1 MSATEKPT
9 VLVIGVG
16 NPLRGDDGAGAAVI
30 QRLQNR
36 LSPFVLTDHALKV
49 DSHVGL
55 RCAHQL
61 SAIFRL
67 GGRAHLTRPTGIF
80 MVTLQLDSDGVN
92 LMEAWQGFKQ
102 VIVVDAAC
110 SGAVP
115 GAIHR
120 LDAPQ
125 SELQR
130 GLFHYS
136 SHLFGVAEAV
146 ELARQLG
153 RLPERLV
160 IYGIEG
166 VAFAYGEGLS
176 AVVAEAVERV
186 AAAIMA
192 ELE

>member
-1 MSATEKPT
+1 MIATEKPA

-16 NPLRGDDGAGAAVI
+16 NPLRGDDAAGPAVI

-36 LSPFVLTDHALKV
+36 LPASVA
-49 DSHVGL
+49 
-55 RCAHQL
+55 
-61 SAIFRL
+61 
-67 GGRAHLTRPTGIF
+67 
-80 MVTLQLDSDGVN
+80 TLQLDSDGVS
-92 LMEAWQGFKQ
+92 LMEAWRDYEQ
-102 VIVVDAAC
+102 VILVDAAC

-115 GAIHR
+115 GVIHR
-120 LDAPQ
+120 FDATQ
-125 SELQR
+125 SELPR

-166 VAFAYGEGLS
+166 AAFAYGEGLS
-176 AVVAEAVERV
+176 AAVAEAVEQV
-186 AAAIMA
+186 AAAIVA